1 MNLYVPGYV
10 PFTIVPVKAEKLKL
24 SICAL
29 VHMAVHNY
37 F

>member
-1 MNLYVPGYV
+1 MNLYVPVYV
-10 PFTIVPVKAEKLKL
+10 SFTIVGVKAEKLKL

-29 VHMAVHNY
+29 VHMAVDNY

>member
-1 MNLYVPGYV
+1 MNLYVSVCV
-10 PFTIVPVKAEKLKL
+10 PFTIVDVKAEKLKL
-24 SICAL
+24 SIYAL

>member
-1 MNLYVPGYV
+1 MNLYVPV
-10 PFTIVPVKAEKLKL
+10 NVSFTIVDVKAEKLKL
-24 SICAL
+24 SIYAL